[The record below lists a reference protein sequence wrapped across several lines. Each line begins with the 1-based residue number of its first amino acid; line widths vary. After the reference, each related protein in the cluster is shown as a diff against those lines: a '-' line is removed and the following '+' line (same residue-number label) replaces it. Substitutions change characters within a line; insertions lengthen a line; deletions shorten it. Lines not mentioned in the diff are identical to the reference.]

1 MAKKQY
7 VLLESIF
14 NTACIIENEANPAA
28 GGGDEPSSK
37 KGWLASVK
45 DALGGVK
52 NSAAFRINRVKQGY
66 TDSGLGGA
74 GKQIKDMAVSDISKI
89 GSGIKRGALATG
101 GHIKAHKT
109 AYGSGL
115 LGLGAAGAGAYA
127 LRDKIAG
134 LLTGHHDDEA

>member
-1 MAKKQY
+1 MAKKEQY

-14 NTACIIENEANPAA
+14 NTACIIENEAT
-28 GGGDEPSSK
+28 GGDDGSTPK

-52 NSAAFRINRVKQGY
+52 NSAAFRANRVKQGY
-66 TDSGLGGA
+66 ADSGLGGA

-89 GSGIKRGALATG
+89 SSGIKRGALAAG
-101 GHIKAHKT
+101 GHVKGHKT
-109 AYGSGL
+109 AYGAGL
-115 LGLGAAGAGAYA
+115 LGLGALGAGGYA
-127 LRDKIAG
+127 LHDKIAG